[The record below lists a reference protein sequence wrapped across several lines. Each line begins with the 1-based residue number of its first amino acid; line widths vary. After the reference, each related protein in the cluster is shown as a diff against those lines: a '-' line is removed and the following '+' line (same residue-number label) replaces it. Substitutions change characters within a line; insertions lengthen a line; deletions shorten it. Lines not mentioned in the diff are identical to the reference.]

1 MHACMCV
8 LTNAK
13 CRNTAIDTR
22 HDVRIQTPDSTLARP
37 TIINIKY
44 PKGIGYPQQSG

>member
-1 MHACMCV
+1 MP
-8 LTNAK
+8 NAE
-13 CRNTAIDTR
+13 TLQLIPDTML
-22 HDVRIQTPDSTLARP
+22 VEIQTPDSTLARP